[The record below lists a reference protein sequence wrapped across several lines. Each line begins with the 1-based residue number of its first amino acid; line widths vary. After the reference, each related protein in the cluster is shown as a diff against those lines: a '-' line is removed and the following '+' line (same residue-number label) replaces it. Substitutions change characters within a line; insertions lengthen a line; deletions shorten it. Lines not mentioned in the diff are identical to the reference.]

1 MQNIIYIAFLVIFIW
16 TIYDIWTSSL
26 DSGKKILWT
35 IVSLLLG
42 FIGTIIYV
50 LVGRKR

>member
-1 MQNIIYIAFLVIFIW
+1 MTNIIYIACLVIFVW
-16 TIYDIWTSSL
+16 SIYDIWTSAM

-35 IVSLLLG
+35 IICLLLG

-50 LVGRKR
+50 LVGRKK

>member
-1 MQNIIYIAFLVIFIW
+1 MTQIIYIAFLLIFIW
-16 TIYDIWTSSL
+16 TLYDIWTSSM

-35 IVSLLLG
+35 ILSLILG